1 MKKLLSLILC
11 IVLVCTTLVGCKQ
24 DVIGEFLENY
34 MDKKTQDTAIE
45 TLNFYI
51 ITGDETSEEAMTTV
65 PQNINAYIKEKYKI
79 ELNIHYFT
87 EAEYQQNLMSAMA
100 EKEESKRPDIILIS
114 GAAMFDSLKKEL
126 VPLNTESFNFYGEDY
141 NKLKGIVKTPLL
153 EASAEDGVYYTV
165 PNNHLIGSYTYVAV
179 DMVMA
184 QDLGYQNKYA
194 NDESTLVSNINTVEA
209 VNAFKEKLAA
219 KYPSHNPDHYIQ
231 IVENGAYEDF
241 EALKN
246 INLATGTNEKTV
258 MNHVNI
264 LSYPVATRE
273 EAHLSAFAIVKH
285 LDDDGKYDTEE
296 ELAMFKLH
304 YNKCMK
310 IIYALNTDAT
320 FKNLLQYGFVGTN
333 YTHVLNEKNEATDFV
348 KLVEDPHYRYVMNHI
363 HTGDSFNTD
372 FYFCENMSWNNTTDP
387 IIWNKD
393 VRSNWLKQIADAVV
407 VVEE

>member
-100 EKEESKRPDIILIS
+100 EKDESKRPDIILIN
-114 GAAMFDSLKKEL
+114 GAAMFDTIKTEL

-141 NKLKGIVKTPLL
+141 KNLKGIVKTPLL
-153 EASAEDGVYYTV
+153 QASAEEGIYYTV
-165 PNNHLIGSYTYVAV
+165 PNNHVIGSYTYVAV

-194 NDESTLVSNINTVEA
+194 DDANNLVANINTVEA
-209 VNAFKEKLAA
+209 VNAFKAKLTA
-219 KYPSHNPDHYIQ
+219 KYPSLNPDHYIK

-241 EALKN
+241 ETLKN
-246 INLATGTNEKTV
+246 INLATDTAENTV

-273 EAHLSAFAIVKH
+273 EAHLSAFAIVKQ

-296 ELAMFKLH
+296 ELALLKLH

-320 FKNLLQYGFVGTN
+320 LKNLLQYGFVGTN

-348 KLVEDPHYRYVMNHI
+348 KLVEDPQYRYVMNHI

-372 FYFCENMSWNNTTDP
+372 FYFCENMSWNGTTDP
-387 IIWNKD
+387 IIWNND

>member
-100 EKEESKRPDIILIS
+100 EKDESKRPDIILIN
-114 GAAMFDSLKKEL
+114 GADLFDTLKTDL
-126 VPLNTESFNFYGEDY
+126 VPLNTESFNFYDEDY
-141 NKLKGIVKTPLL
+141 KNLKGIVKAPLL
-153 EASAEDGVYYTV
+153 QASAEDGVYYTV
-165 PNNHLIGSYTYVAV
+165 PNNHVIGSYTYVAV

-184 QDLGYQNKYA
+184 QDLGYQNKFA
-194 NDESTLVSNINTVEA
+194 DDESNLVANINTLEA
-209 VNAFKEKLAA
+209 VETFKAKLAA
-219 KYPSHNPDHYIQ
+219 KYPDLNPDHYIT

-246 INLATGTNEKTV
+246 VNLATDTAEETV

-264 LSYPVATRE
+264 LSYPIATRD

-285 LDDDGKYDTEE
+285 LDDDDKYDTEE
-296 ELAMFKLH
+296 ELALFKLH

-320 FKNLLQYGFVGTN
+320 LKNLLQYGFVGTN

-348 KLVEDPHYRYVMNHI
+348 KLVEDPQYRYVMNHI
-363 HTGDSFNTD
+363 YTGDSFNTD
-372 FYFCENMSWNNTTDP
+372 FYFCENMSWNNVTEP
-387 IIWNKD
+387 IVWNND